1 MLDAFIIEELRR
13 REEAEKRKS
22 ERPRLELP
30 LHNPAGYAYNEPAS
44 KPRDEDDEEA
54 PKGDRGVIIIEY

>member
-13 REEAEKRKS
+13 REEAEKRKQ

-30 LHNPAGYAYNEPAS
+30 LHDGSSYGRTEPS
-44 KPRDEDDEEA
+44 RDEDDAEE
-54 PKGDRGVIIIEY
+54 KSDRGVIIIEY

>member
-13 REEAEKRKS
+13 REREQRDR

-30 LHNPAGYAYNEPAS
+30 LDDRDHPKKSPKEED
-44 KPRDEDDEEA
+44 KDDLPR
-54 PKGDRGVIIIEY
+54 GIITIDL

>member
-30 LHNPAGYAYNEPAS
+30 LHNPSGYDQEPAS
-44 KPRDEDDEEA
+44 KPARDDDDEG
-54 PKGDRGVIIIEY
+54 PKSDRGVIIIEY